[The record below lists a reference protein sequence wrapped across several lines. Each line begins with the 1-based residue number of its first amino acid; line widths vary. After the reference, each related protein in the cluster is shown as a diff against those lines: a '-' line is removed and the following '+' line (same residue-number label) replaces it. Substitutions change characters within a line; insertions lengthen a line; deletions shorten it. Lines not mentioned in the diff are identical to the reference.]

1 MRDWAAYIR
10 ERLANE
16 AAAQGGSAGPIDA
29 NREAR
34 VAQETIDEL
43 AAHLDDVYREALR
56 SGASQEQARIAAVN
70 ELDAMGPLARALA
83 RRGPFNAPR
92 PRRDAQMRALVGDL
106 THGFRLL
113 RLRPGI
119 SLVIALT
126 LAVGIGLS
134 VAVFSMH
141 DAVLGRALPY
151 ADPTKLVLVWESD
164 ANNRTDAGSN
174 IVAAPVYEDWRQR
187 SRTLA
192 NLGIWEYIRANI
204 SGGADPDQVPAAR
217 ASASFF
223 ETLGVQP
230 ALGRTFTAAEDEP
243 GHRVVVISDAVW
255 RSQFAAD
262 NAVLGRSLRVNDI
275 DYTVI
280 GVMPPRFAFPMS
292 TTGVWLPI
300 AYTPGDHQRGSHSF
314 YVVGRLAQGS
324 TMADADAEFARIGA
338 DLAKTHTENLGES
351 ATVSPLGT
359 FGMQMMS
366 RILGALAGAVAFVLL
381 IACVNVANLQIGLA
395 FARRRE
401 FVVRL
406 ALGAGIGRI
415 ARQLFAEGIAL
426 AAAGGAA
433 GIGLAWLITR
443 ALDRI
448 VGPNF
453 FTLPFR
459 GQVPIGIDGRTLAF
473 AVAVS
478 IGCALLFSFAPLLGL
493 RREAMAPALQS
504 GARGVTRSALGL
516 RRTLVAAEVA
526 MAIIVLSGAGLLI
539 KSFSNLLGVDSGLRP
554 DRVIGMQVSVPQKDT
569 YGPGE
574 RATFCEDTTRA
585 AAPGPGRVFSAF
597 GAISHVP
604 LSGANAGRGLA
615 IEGFTPA
622 DPNDEP
628 SAFYRIICPGY
639 FETLGI
645 PVAPGRDIA
654 SSDRAPVVVVNRAF
668 ADKFWPR
675 LDPVGRRIK
684 ITYGDNPWMTVVGV
698 AGNVKHYGLDQE
710 VRPEIYVSYRLN
722 AWPSMTLVAR
732 TSGEITP
739 AARLAMGDV
748 IRQSYPGLPAGRVW
762 TMASVVGD
770 SLQTRASLMRM
781 LLIFAGVGLMLSA
794 IGVYGVLAHYVS
806 QRGRELGV
814 RVALGCSRAGIVG
827 LVLGQSMA
835 PMLAGAAA
843 GLVASL
849 WTNRML
855 AAALFK
861 TTPHDAAVL
870 ATITMLVIAVGVA
883 ASWIPAHRAAGVD
896 PTLALKD

>member
-10 ERLANE
+10 ERLAAE
-16 AAAQGGSAGPIDA
+16 GTAPDA
-29 NREAR
+29 HRES
-34 VAQETIDEL
+34 IDEL
-43 AAHLDDVYREALR
+43 SAHLDDVYRSAMEGGAEA
-56 SGASQEQARIAAVN
+56 EQARVAAES
-70 ELDAMGPLARALA
+70 ELDAMGPLTRALS

-92 PRRDAQMRALVGDL
+92 RRGDARLRALLGDL
-106 THGFRLL
+106 SQGFRLL
-113 RLRPGI
+113 RLRPAV
-119 SLVIALT
+119 SAVIGVT

-151 ADPTKLVLVWESD
+151 ADPSKLVLVWESD
-164 ANNRTDAGSN
+164 ANDRTEAGSN
-174 IVAAPVYEDWRQR
+174 IVAAPVYQDWRER
-187 SRTLA
+187 SRTLERI
-192 NLGIWEYIRANI
+192 GIWEYIRANI
-204 SGGADPDQVPAAR
+204 SGGSDPNQVQAAR

-262 NAVLGRSLRVNDI
+262 RAVIGRSLRVNDVEHA
-275 DYTVI
+275 VI
-280 GVMPPRFAFPMS
+280 GVMPPEFAFPTS
-292 TTGVWLPI
+292 ATGVWLPI
-300 AYTPGDHQRGSHSF
+300 AFTADDHGRGSHSF
-314 YVVGRLAQGS
+314 YVVGRLAPGMS
-324 TMADADAEFARIGA
+324 IADADAEFARIGA
-338 DLAKTHTENLGES
+338 DLAKTYTQNAGES
-351 ATVSPLGT
+351 STVSPLAA
-359 FGMQMMS
+359 FGMKTMS
-366 RILGALAGAVAFVLL
+366 RTLGALAGAVAFVLL

-395 FARRRE
+395 FVRRRE
-401 FVVRL
+401 FLVRL

-433 GIGLAWLITR
+433 GVGLAWLITR
-443 ALDRI
+443 ALDAI

-453 FTLPFR
+453 FILAFR
-459 GQVPIGIDGRTLAF
+459 GKVPIGIDARTLAF

-478 IGCALLFSFAPLLGL
+478 IGCALVFSFAPLVGL
-493 RREAMAPALQS
+493 RRESLAPGLQG

-516 RRTLVAAEVA
+516 RRALVGAEVA
-526 MAIIVLSGAGLLI
+526 MAIIVLSGAGLLV
-539 KSFSNLLGVDSGLRP
+539 KSFTSLLGVDSGLKP
-554 DRVIGMQVSVPQKDT
+554 DHVIGMQVSVPQKDT

-597 GAISHVP
+597 GAISHLP

-615 IEGFTPA
+615 IDGFTPP

-668 ADKFWPR
+668 ADKFWPH
-675 LDPVGRRIK
+675 LDPIGRRIK
-684 ITYGDNPWMTVVGV
+684 ITYGENPWMTVVGV
-698 AGNVKHYGLDQE
+698 AGNVKHYGLDHE
-710 VRPEIYVSYRLN
+710 ARPEIFVPYRQN

-732 TSGEITP
+732 TSGDITP
-739 AARLAMGDV
+739 AARTALGDA
-748 IRQSYPGLPAGRVW
+748 IRQAYPGLPAGKVW
-762 TMASVVGD
+762 TMSSIVG
-770 SLQTRASLMRM
+770 SSIQTRASLMRM
-781 LLIFAGVGLMLSA
+781 LMIFAGVGLLLSA

-814 RVALGCSRAGIVG
+814 RVALGCSHAGIIG
-827 LVLGQSMA
+827 LVLRQSMT
-835 PMLAGAAA
+835 PIIAGAAA
-843 GLVASL
+843 GLIASL

-855 AAALFK
+855 GSVLFN
-861 TTPHDAAVL
+861 TTPRDASVL
-870 ATITMLVIAVGVA
+870 AAITLVVIGVGVV
-883 ASWIPAHRAAGVD
+883 ASWIPARRAARVD
-896 PTLALKD
+896 PTVTLRADA